1 MHQSLYCSASS
12 IAPVFIASMSDYQ
25 SQPPKDKCC
34 CYYDWLQK
42 ILIFKYLSIILLA
55 MAFHSLPVLRNHQP
69 IYI

>member
-25 SQPPKDKCC
+25 SQPPKDKRCC
-34 CYYDWLQK
+34 CYDWLQQ
-42 ILIFKYLSIILLA
+42 ILVFKYLSVTLLA
-55 MAFHSLPVLRNHQP
+55 KASHTLPVLRNHQP